1 MCHKSGNR
9 MSDKLE
15 TRRMRYFMKVIECGS
30 VRGAADELNMDPSAL
45 SRAIATLEQ
54 DCGAR
59 LLDRHGRGVVATDA
73 GELVAAHFR
82 RQENMN
88 QQLLTQ
94 LNSLQKGESGH
105 IDIVAGEGFVDW
117 LMRDVMKAFIAGH
130 PEVSVTLDVCSTD
143 EIVRRITEEIADIGL
158 LFQPPRD
165 DRLRSH
171 VSHPGPI
178 HAYVLKGH
186 PLASHASNTGPL
198 KLADL
203 LPYRGATLHRTFG
216 VRQHIE
222 AAQVSECVRLNT
234 MLTTNSFSALGLFAA
249 MGTGYAL
256 TPHVAVPQ
264 HLRGEILIGLPMK
277 NPLLSQGRSHVISRQ
292 GKTLS
297 RAAFELLSH
306 ITQAM
311 ETWATAAREG

>member
-1 MCHKSGNR
+1 

-45 SRAIATLEQ
+45 SRAIGTLEK

-88 QQLLTQ
+88 QQLLAQ

-105 IDIVAGEGFVDW
+105 IDVVAGEGFVEW

-130 PEVSVTLDVCSTD
+130 PEVSVTLDVCGTD
-143 EIVRRITEEIADIGL
+143 EIVRRIAEESADIGL

-178 HAYVLKGH
+178 QAYVLKDH
-186 PLASHASNTGPL
+186 PLASHAGPL

-222 AAQVSECVRLNT
+222 AAEVSEGVRLNT

-249 MGTGYAL
+249 VGTGYAL

-264 HLRGEILIGLPMK
+264 HLRDQILIGLPMK
-277 NPLLSQGRSHVISRQ
+277 NPLLSEGRSHVISRH

-297 RAAFELLSH
+297 RAALELLSH

-311 ETWATAAREG
+311 GTWVSAARES

>member
-1 MCHKSGNR
+1 MG
-9 MSDKLE
+9 DKLE

-45 SRAIATLEQ
+45 SRAIGTLEK

-73 GELVAAHFR
+73 GELVVAHFR

-117 LMRDVMKAFIAGH
+117 LMRDVMKVFIAGH

-143 EIVRRITEEIADIGL
+143 EIVRRIADESADIGL

-178 HAYVLKGH
+178 HAYVQKEH
-186 PLASHASNTGPL
+186 PLASHDGPL
-198 KLADL
+198 TLADL

-222 AAQVSECVRLNT
+222 AAEVSEGVRLNT
-234 MLTTNSFSALGLFAA
+234 LLTTNSFSALGLFAA

-256 TPHVAVPQ
+256 TPRVAVPRNLQ
-264 HLRGEILIGLPMK
+264 GHALIGLPMK
-277 NPLLSQGRSHVISRQ
+277 NPLLSQGRSHVISRH

-297 RAAFELLSH
+297 RAALELLSH

-311 ETWATAAREG
+311 GTWATAAPES

>member
-1 MCHKSGNR
+1 
-9 MSDKLE
+9 MSDTLE

-45 SRAIATLEQ
+45 SRAIATLEK
-54 DCGAR
+54 DCGVR

-73 GELVAAHFR
+73 GALVAAHFR

-88 QQLLTQ
+88 QQLLAQ

-117 LMRDVMKAFIAGH
+117 LMRDVMKEFIAGH
-130 PEVSVTLDVCSTD
+130 PNVTLALDVGSTD
-143 EIVRRITEEIADIGL
+143 EIVRRVVDESAHIGL
-158 LFQPPRD
+158 LYQPPHD

-171 VSHPGPI
+171 GSHSGPI
-178 HAYVLKGH
+178 QAFVLKGH
-186 PLASHASNTGPL
+186 PLTSHIGPL

-203 LPYRGATLHRTFG
+203 LPYPGATLHRSFG
-216 VRQHIE
+216 VRQHVE
-222 AAQVSECVRLNT
+222 AAEVSEGVRLNT
-234 MLTTNSFSALGLFAA
+234 VLTTTSFNALSLFAA

-256 TPHVAVPQ
+256 TTRVAVPQ
-264 HLRGEILIGLPMK
+264 NLLDHMLVGLPMQ
-277 NPLLSQGRSHVISRQ
+277 NPLLSEGRSHVITRQ

-297 RAAFELLSH
+297 QATLELLSH
-306 ITQAM
+306 I
-311 ETWATAAREG
+311 ARAITS